1 MLYLVVLGV
10 AFLLAAAAY
19 CWGHRASKDKWELLR
34 AMSDGKIGLYKHRRY
49 VRLGKMERVF
59 STYAV
64 LRTAQ
69 PKRIWSYVW
78 KMDRIAKGGRA
89 IGLTEPLPTSGQ
101 KSLHEIGFAPPIG
114 VYAVYTGEEDHL
126 RYAER
131 EKFVLDLYKKTAARH
146 KEWREDK
153 AYKVRRTL
161 AQLKWPSIVFVVS
174 ACAAWF
180 VPSDVEA
187 PQVLVWTLIGTMA
200 VGVLVATLC
209 AASTQGRP
217 LWLRACGGSLVMA
230 CALACV
236 ALPSAF
242 MGINSVAFSTLCEG
256 PMPVERF
263 WASTSPRGESVH
275 FADVTLPPSCQ
286 FNAHYTPIGAE
297 LYQEFQAGRR
307 VVDVVVSRGLLGYKK
322 ILLIGA

>member
-10 AFLLAAAAY
+10 AFLLAAATY
-19 CWGHRASKDKWELLR
+19 LWGRRSSKDKWELLR
-34 AMSDGKIGLYKHRRY
+34 TLSDGKIGLYKHRRY

-64 LRTAQ
+64 LRTAT
-69 PKRIWSYVW
+69 PGRIWSFVW
-78 KMDRIAKGGRA
+78 KMDRIAKGGRT
-89 IGLTEPLPTSGQ
+89 IGLTEPLGMAQQ
-101 KSLHEIGFAPPIG
+101 KSLHEVGFAPPIG

-131 EKFVLDLYKKTAARH
+131 EKFVLELYKKTAIRH
-146 KEWREDK
+146 KEWREDR
-153 AYKVRRTL
+153 AYKVRRVL
-161 AQLKWPSIVFVVS
+161 SQMKWPSMVFAVA
-174 ACAAWF
+174 ACAAVF

-187 PQVLVWTLIGTMA
+187 PQVMVWTLIGTLA
-200 VGVLVATLC
+200 LGVLVATLC
-209 AASTQGRP
+209 ALRTQGQP
-217 LWLRACGGSLVMA
+217 LWLRACGGALVMT
-230 CALACV
+230 CVFSSV

-242 MGINSVAFSTLCEG
+242 LGINAMAFSTLCEG
-256 PMPVERF
+256 PVPVERF
-263 WASTSPRGESVH
+263 WAASSPRGETMH

-286 FNAHYTPIGAE
+286 FSAHYTPIGAE